1 MKKSIYALSFLTV
14 LSILALT
21 ACSSPAAIGSRLA
34 RQLNANLTAQNGKN
48 IKTAAQ
54 VQKPTA
60 APSAN
65 NPTASGNPALL
76 SAFEGALE
84 NIYTQ
89 VNPSVVSIRVVMSQS
104 ATGSSLGQ
112 IPGLPDQL
120 NPGSSAPVAQALGS
134 GFVWDSAGHIVT
146 NNHVVDGADKIEV
159 TFSDDTIVPATLVG
173 TDKNSDL
180 AVVKVDVAADK
191 LHPVQVADSDQV
203 KVGQLAIAI
212 GNPFGLQNT
221 MTAGIVSALGRSLP
235 VGEGQTAGPSYTIPD
250 IIQTDAPINPGN
262 SGGVLVDD
270 QGQVIGVTAAIE
282 SQTGQNS
289 GIGFVI
295 PSNIVQRVV
304 PSLIKTGQYTH
315 SWIGISGTT
324 LNPDLAKAMSLPSDQ
339 RGALVEDVTS
349 GGPADKA
356 GLKASANQVS
366 INGRNVNV
374 GGDVITAI
382 NGQPVNGMND
392 LIAYLTDSTEV
403 GQKVTLSVLRNG
415 AQTTVDVTLEAR
427 PDQAPQVGNTVPSNP
442 QPNTPRNPTTPQNPT
457 NPSAP
462 STPRNGVYLGISGLA
477 VNSDIASAMKLDAN
491 TQGILIEQVQ
501 AGSPAEA
508 AGLQASSQQTT
519 IGGATLLIGGDIII
533 ALDGQSVAS
542 VKDIQ
547 TFLQQAK
554 AGQNLTVTII
564 RDGAQMDVPV
574 TLAVR
579 PQ

>member
-1 MKKSIYALSFLTV
+1 MKKSTSAISFLIV

-21 ACSSPAAIGSRLA
+21 ACSSPAAIGSRIA
-34 RQLNANLTAQNGKN
+34 RQLTANMPAQNVLN
-48 IKTAAQ
+48 NQPAAQ

-60 APSAN
+60 APSTN
-65 NPTASGNPALL
+65 NQAAAADPALL
-76 SAFEGALE
+76 SAYEGALE

-89 VNPSVVSIRVVMSQS
+89 VNPSVVNIRVVMSQS
-104 ATGSSLGQ
+104 ASGFSPGE
-112 IPGLPDQL
+112 IPGLPSQE
-120 NPGSSAPVAQALGS
+120 NPDSSAPVAQALGS

-146 NNHVVDGADKIEV
+146 NNHVVDGADKVEV
-159 TFSDDTIVPATLVG
+159 TFSDGTIAPATIVG

-191 LHPVQVADSDQV
+191 LHPVQLANSDEV

-221 MTAGIVSALGRSLP
+221 MTAGIVSALDRSLP
-235 VGEGQTAGPSYTIPD
+235 VGEGLTAGPVYSIPD

-262 SGGVLVDD
+262 SGGVLVDN

-295 PSNIVQRVV
+295 PSNIVQKVV
-304 PSLIKTGQYTH
+304 PSLIKTGTYAH

-324 LNPDLAKAMSLPSDQ
+324 LTPDLAKAMNLNSDQ

-356 GLKASANQVS
+356 GLKASADQVS
-366 INGRNVNV
+366 INGTNVNV

-382 NGQPVNGMND
+382 DGQPVNGMDD
-392 LIAYLTDSTEV
+392 LIAYLTNSTEV
-403 GQKVTLSVLRNG
+403 GQKITLTVLRDG
-415 AQTTVDVTLEAR
+415 SQTTVDITLEAR
-427 PDQAPQVGNTVPSNP
+427 PDQTPQVGTTEPSNP
-442 QPNTPRNPTTPQNPT
+442 QSNTPRNPTTPQNPT

-462 STPRNGVYLGISGLA
+462 TTPRNSVYLGISGLA
-477 VNSDIASAMKLDAN
+477 VNSDIASAMNLDAN

-501 AGSPAEA
+501 ANSPAEA
-508 AGLQASSQQTT
+508 AGLQGGSQQTT
-519 IGGATLLIGGDIII
+519 IGGTDLLLGGDIII
-533 ALDGQSVAS
+533 AVDGQSVAT
-542 VKDIQ
+542 VQDIL
-547 TFLQQAK
+547 TFLRQAK
-554 AGQNLTVTII
+554 VGQDITVTII
-564 RDGAQMDVPV
+564 RDGSQTDVPV
-574 TLAVR
+574 TLAAR

>member
-1 MKKSIYALSFLTV
+1 MKKSTFALSFLIV

-21 ACSSPAAIGSRLA
+21 ACSSPAAIGNRLA
-34 RQLNANLTAQNGKN
+34 SQLKASLPVQNTINLQQ
-48 IKTAAQ
+48 AAQ

-60 APSAN
+60 APSTN
-65 NPTASGNPALL
+65 NSAAAANPALL
-76 SAFEGALE
+76 SAYEGALE
-84 NIYTQ
+84 NIYSQ
-89 VNPSVVSIRVVMSQS
+89 VNPSVVNIRVVMSQS

-112 IPGLPDQL
+112 IPGLPGQQ
-120 NPGSSAPVAQALGS
+120 NPDSSAPVAQALGS

-159 TFSDDTIVPATLVG
+159 TFSDDTTVPATLVG

-180 AVVKVDVAADK
+180 AVIKVDVAADK

-235 VGEGQTAGPSYTIPD
+235 VGEGQIAGPVYTIPD

-262 SGGVLVDD
+262 SGGVLVDN

-295 PSNIVQRVV
+295 PSNIVKKVV
-304 PSLIKTGQYTH
+304 PSLITTGKYAH

-324 LNPDLAKAMSLPSDQ
+324 LTPDLAKAMNLKSDQ

-382 NGQPVNGMND
+382 NEQPVNGMDD
-392 LIAYLTDSTEV
+392 LIAYLTNSTEV
-403 GQKVTLSVLRNG
+403 GQKITLTVLRNG
-415 AQTTVDVTLEAR
+415 NQATVDVTLEAR
-427 PDQAPQVGNTVPSNP
+427 PDQAPQVGNTAPSNP
-442 QPNTPRNPTTPQNPT
+442 KPNTPRNPTTPQNP
-457 NPSAP
+457 SAP
-462 STPRNGVYLGISGLA
+462 TTPRNSVYLGISGLA
-477 VNSDIASAMKLDAN
+477 VNSDIASAMNLDAN

-501 AGSPAEA
+501 ASSPAEA
-508 AGLQASSQQTT
+508 AGLKAGSQQTT
-519 IGGATLLIGGDIII
+519 IGGTTLLLGGDIII
-533 ALDGQSVAS
+533 AVDGQSVAS

-547 TFLQQAK
+547 TFLLQAK
-554 AGQNLTVTII
+554 AGQNVTVTIL
-564 RDGAQMDVPV
+564 RDGSQMDVPV